1 MWRRIW
7 MQVASVLLL
16 AGCTAASTMVGV
28 REPDPT
34 RIKAD
39 DQRSQ
44 VEKTLGERL
53 WRAGSADGVT
63 YDIYQYEAARPADPG
78 HGAAHILGDILTL
91 GATAAQR
98 ADAKALSAPFKQVAV
113 AYDERDRVRFVSRPW
128 SVGSPEPCRRMR
140 SLLPVDSGVPS
151 NARPSPLA
159 ERTGSAS
166 GSTTLTWSWGNR
178 GLVKAIDGHK
188 PEERVVELRP
198 GLHKVELAAYLNKEV
213 VDVELLPGRRYRVN
227 AESFIPGGG
236 TGLDVTW
243 IEDVESEE
251 VLACVSGVSHTES

>member
-16 AGCTAASTMVGV
+16 AGCTATSTMVGV
-28 REPDPT
+28 REPDLT
-34 RIKAD
+34 RIKPD

-44 VEKTLGERL
+44 VEKILGERL

-78 HGAAHILGDILTL
+78 HGAAQLLQGILTF

-98 ADAKALSAPFKQVAV
+98 ADAKAISAPFKQLAV
-113 AYDERDRVRFVSRPW
+113 AYDARDRVRFVSQPW
-128 SVGSPEPCRRMR
+128 SVNSPKPCRGMR
-140 SLLPVDSGVPS
+140 SLLPADSGVPS

-159 ERTGSAS
+159 DRTSSAS
-166 GSTTLTWSWGNR
+166 ESATLTWSWGNR
-178 GLVKAIDGHK
+178 GFVKGIDGHK

-198 GLHKVELAAYLNKEV
+198 GLHKVQLAAYLNEEN
-213 VDVELLPGRRYRVN
+213 VDVELLPSRRYRVN
-227 AESFIPGGG
+227 
-236 TGLDVTW
+236 
-243 IEDVESEE
+243 
-251 VLACVSGVSHTES
+251 